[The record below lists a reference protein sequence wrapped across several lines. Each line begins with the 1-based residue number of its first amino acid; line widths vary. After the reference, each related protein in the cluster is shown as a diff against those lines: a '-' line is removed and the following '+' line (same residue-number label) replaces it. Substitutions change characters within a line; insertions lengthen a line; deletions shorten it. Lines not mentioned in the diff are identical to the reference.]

1 MMDTYMD
8 TQETAEN
15 VLQKNKKEVLE
26 QLRDHYYNVALDMEL
41 SEQDEKQMFYLG
53 KHEVIVNLLK
63 MFESLEG

>member
-1 MMDTYMD
+1 MTLKQGEYEITDDAITI
-8 TQETAEN
+8 
-15 VLQKNKKEVLE
+15 KKEVLE

>member
-1 MMDTYMD
+1 MTLRQGEYEINDDAITI
-8 TQETAEN
+8 
-15 VLQKNKKEVLE
+15 KKEVLE

>member
-1 MMDTYMD
+1 MTLRQGEYEITDDAITI
-8 TQETAEN
+8 
-15 VLQKNKKEVLE
+15 KKEVLE
-26 QLRDHYYNVALDMEL
+26 QLRDHYYNVAIDMEL

>member
-1 MMDTYMD
+1 MTPRQGEYEITNDAITI
-8 TQETAEN
+8 
-15 VLQKNKKEVLE
+15 KKEVLE